1 MHTHSPI
8 RRQRGAALVVGLML
22 LLVLTLLAVSGMNT
36 ASTELIMAGNEQFQ
50 ENAFQAAETGIEQGM
65 DTGGFNPGIAVQ
77 NFPRVAVAGSATDF
91 FTVSIAPQPGI
102 NTPMQAMWGNTWN
115 SFSTFHFQIQ
125 SQGESARNA
134 ATTHV
139 QGMFVV
145 SPFDPSSPPPLAG
158 GPTGLTGPAVPVP

>member
-8 RRQRGAALVVGLML
+8 RRQRGAALVVGLLL

-50 ENAFQAAETGIEQGM
+50 ENAFQAAETGIEQAM
-65 DTGGFNPGIAVQ
+65 DTGGFNPSTPVQ
-77 NFPRVAVAGSATDF
+77 TIPLTLVAGTTNDR
-91 FTVSIAPQPGI
+91 FTVSTTPQPGV
-102 NTPMQAMWGNTWN
+102 NTPMQAMWGNRWD

-125 SQGESARNA
+125 SQGTSARNA

-139 QGMFVV
+139 QGMFVIA
-145 SPFDPSSPPPLAG
+145 PFDPGTPPPLAG
-158 GPTGLTGPAVPVP
+158 GPTALTP